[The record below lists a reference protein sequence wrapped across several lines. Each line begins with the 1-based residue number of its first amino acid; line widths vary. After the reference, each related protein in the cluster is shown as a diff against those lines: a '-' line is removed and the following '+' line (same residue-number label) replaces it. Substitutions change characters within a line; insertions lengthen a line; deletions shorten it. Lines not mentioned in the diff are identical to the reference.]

1 MYFTDDS
8 LLPENQAPLMI
19 TAAPYGP
26 MWMPDDF
33 PGQVPTTWEEQTQIA
48 VDCYNAGAT
57 ILHIHVRDPKTGHI
71 SKNLREYGEQVARLR
86 KAVPKMILQVGG
98 SISFA
103 PEPGEEAKFQSCDSR
118 HKLAEI
124 DPKPDQVTIL
134 CGTGLYDLTALHP
147 VDDSFQG
154 TRFENPAMLHAMAN
168 MVADSTP
175 DFYLENI
182 KQMVQHGIQPYFA
195 LGHVHGLE
203 LVERLIRKGYYMG
216 PMNGFFSIGAGGTC
230 GANPFDLMELIRRT
244 PHGSF
249 FTYQTTF
256 RLTHPLAAICIA
268 LGQHT
273 RAGIEDNLWNTTKGE
288 RMTSIQMIERHVR
301 MAKELGRPIATAE
314 QARQMLKIGVT
325 YSSTA
330 ETLANLGLPPN
341 RRPGNMGFMVHET
354 DGRFHPAAQGGC
366 GHIHAGE
373 WEGAVDRVEGPR
385 KVKVA

>member
-33 PGQVPTTWEEQTQIA
+33 PGQVPVTWEEQTQIA

-103 PEPGEEAKFQSCDSR
+103 PEPGEEAKFQSYDSR

-203 LVERLIRKGYYMG
+203 IVERLIARV
-216 PMNGFFSIGAGGTC
+216 
-230 GANPFDLMELIRRT
+230 
-244 PHGSF
+244 
-249 FTYQTTF
+249 TT
-256 RLTHPLAAICIA
+256 
-268 LGQHT
+268 
-273 RAGIEDNLWNTTKGE
+273 W
-288 RMTSIQMIERHVR
+288 
-301 MAKELGRPIATAE
+301 GR
-314 QARQMLKIGVT
+314 
-325 YSSTA
+325 
-330 ETLANLGLPPN
+330 
-341 RRPGNMGFMVHET
+341 
-354 DGRFHPAAQGGC
+354 
-366 GHIHAGE
+366 
-373 WEGAVDRVEGPR
+373 
-385 KVKVA
+385 

>member
-19 TAAPYGP
+19 TAETDGP
-26 MWMPDDF
+26 MWMPGDCT
-33 PGQVPTTWEEQTQIA
+33 PEQKLPVTWEEQTQIA
-48 VDCYNAGAT
+48 VDCFNAGAT
-57 ILHIHVRDPKTGHI
+57 LLHIHVRDPKTGHI
-71 SKNLREYGEQVARLR
+71 SKKLSEYGEQIARLR

-103 PEPGEEAKFQSCDSR
+103 PEPGEEAKFESYDSR

-124 DPKPDQVTIL
+124 EPKPDQVTIL

-154 TRFENPAMLHAMAN
+154 TRFANPAMIHAMAN

-182 KQMVQHGIQPYFA
+182 KQMVHHGIQPYFA

-216 PMNGFFSIGAGGTC
+216 PLNGFFSIGAGGAC

-256 RLTHPLAAICIA
+256 RLTHPLAMICIA

-273 RAGIEDNLWNTTKGE
+273 RCGIEDNLWTTKKGE
-288 RMTSIQMIERHVR
+288 RMSTIQMIERDVR
-301 MAKELGRPIATAE
+301 IAKELGRPIATPE
-314 QARQMLKIGVT
+314 QAHQMLKIGVT
-325 YSSTA
+325 YKSTE

-341 RRPGNMGFMVHET
+341 RKPGNMGFMVHET

-373 WEGAVDRVEGPR
+373 WEEKVETVVAVS
-385 KVKVA
+385 